1 MSSNKPELVLA
12 GDMDID
18 GCTVEL
24 KGTKLIFREDSVN
37 NPTLTI
43 SNGGTLL
50 MTIDTDT
57 GDLPKVYGEG
67 NLDAVDIEIADG
79 GTLDMQGGTMKNFLL
94 SGAKTGQNNCTKWWK
109 SGIIRWSIPNII

>member
-1 MSSNKPELVLA
+1 
-12 GDMDID
+12 
-18 GCTVEL
+18 
-24 KGTKLIFREDSVN
+24 
-37 NPTLTI
+37 
-43 SNGGTLL
+43 

-94 SGAKTGQNNCTKWWK
+94 SGAKQDN
-109 SGIIRWSIPNII
+109 